1 MDRQMR
7 DYAHNNF
14 GKIDDQD
21 DCEEAVFG
29 RFPRGGGSEL
39 RISRNVYN
47 GSDLID
53 LRLWLSNG
61 TPTRRGVTVD
71 VQDVDAVIGGLRAAR
86 GV

>member
-1 MDRQMR
+1 MR

-14 GKIDDQD
+14 EKIDDQD
-21 DCEEAVFG
+21 DCKDAVFG

-39 RISRNVYN
+39 RISRNVYS
-47 GSDLID
+47 GSDIID

-71 VQDVDAVIGGLRAAR
+71 VQDVDAVIGGLRAAQ

>member
-1 MDRQMR
+1 MR

-14 GKIDDQD
+14 EKNNDQD

-29 RFPRGGGSEL
+29 RFLGGGGSEL
-39 RISRNVYN
+39 RISRNVYE
-47 GSDLID
+47 GSDIID

-61 TPTRRGVTVD
+61 RPTRRGVTVD
-71 VQDVDAVIGGLRAAR
+71 VQDVDAVIGCLRAAQ